1 MSFFN
6 LQICESFSFEF
17 QDLLFHKIFPPL
29 QKKKICVLLFYII
42 QGLKKRV
49 LIKGF
54 NTNRQEITVHLA
66 GNIYD
71 PQSNHCFIC

>member
-29 QKKKICVLLFYII
+29 QKKKNMRFTVLHNT
-42 QGLKKRV
+42 GVKK
-49 LIKGF
+49 KGF
-54 NTNRQEITVHLA
+54 
-66 GNIYD
+66 D
-71 PQSNHCFIC
+71 

>member
-42 QGLKKRV
+42 QGLKK
-49 LIKGF
+49 KGF
-54 NTNRQEITVHLA
+54 
-66 GNIYD
+66 D
-71 PQSNHCFIC
+71 